1 MIKNRLISSLRTII
15 TTLLYVIANIA
26 AVYAVDY
33 ISADFTIGPWYNA
46 VLIVIIVAIANSLL
60 WPIFR
65 RFMMK
70 IIIFTF
76 GIGSLFINS
85 IIFYIASLF
94 IPGVSAGIYGVL
106 QVPIVMAIFTTFV
119 TNITNTNYYE
129 RYIKNIFRY
138 ASKQKTSYKKIYPGL
153 IMVEIDGLSI
163 NTLKKAIG
171 KGVMPNIERWIG
183 ENTHTLK
190 GWETD
195 LSSQT
200 GASQAGI
207 LHGNNTDIVAYRWVE
222 KENDNK
228 IIVSGKLSDAPQ
240 IEKKIS
246 NGEGLLV
253 NGISIANMFSGDS
266 EIQTLTSSK
275 LNGLANIYSKTLN
288 AVFLDAYN
296 FQRLFILFLWDII
309 LEFSSQFV
317 HKVKNIKPRL
327 RRTIVYAAVRAG
339 ANVVLREVTTDVL
352 TSEILTGNID
362 SAYATFMGYD
372 EIAHHSGAEDRDVW
386 SALKKI
392 DQQFAKL
399 TSAIEMSDREYKFV
413 VLSDHGQSKGATFKQ
428 RYGMTLGNYVRR
440 LLPDDLKMFKME
452 YNIDHFRD
460 AIIPENKQIRNF
472 KERMGDIR
480 GDLFGDFESLQNIRE
495 GIEKRKPAIIFEN
508 EQYQNLRNKY
518 TNSLEYIKGHETS
531 QQSTKKEK
539 DSELI
544 VLGSGNLGLI
554 YLTQWKQRLS
564 YEEIV
569 MLFPDLIPGLVKHP
583 GIGFLLVNSIA
594 NGGMIIGENGIYYL
608 ENDEIVGENPLE
620 GFGKNAAMHLKRQ
633 NSFNNMPDVLVN
645 SFYDSE
651 SDEVCAFEELIGS
664 HGGLGGNQTK
674 PFILYPSNPIFPQRF
689 HQNLLFYPCFQGLPA
704 DNQDSILSVLHLNC
718 CMSSAQRDS
727 G

>member
-33 ISADFTIGPWYNA
+33 ISTDFTIGPWYNA
-46 VLIVIIVAIANSLL
+46 VLIVIVVAIANSLL

-65 RFMMK
+65 RFLMK

-94 IPGVSAGIYGVL
+94 IPGLSAGIYGVL

-119 TNITNTNYYE
+119 TNMTNTNYYDS
-129 RYIKNIFRY
+129 YIKSILKY
-138 ASKQKTSYKKIYPGL
+138 AVKQKTQYKKGYPGL
-153 IMVEIDGLSI
+153 IMLEIDGLSI
-163 NTLKKAIG
+163 NTLKKAIDRG
-171 KGVMPNIERWIG
+171 MMPNIERWID

-190 GWETD
+190 EWETD

-222 KENDNK
+222 KENDNQ

-240 IEKKIS
+240 IENKIS

-266 EIQTLTSSK
+266 AIPTLTSSK

-309 LEFSSQFV
+309 LELTSQLV
-317 HKVKNIKPRL
+317 HDVKNIKPRL

-372 EIAHHSGAEDRDVW
+372 EIAHHSGVEDRDVW

-399 TSAIEMSDREYKFV
+399 TSAIEMSDRDYKLV

-440 LLPDDLKMFKME
+440 LLPDDLKVFKTE

-460 AIIPENKQIRNF
+460 AVIPENKQIRNF
-472 KERMGDIR
+472 KERMGNIR
-480 GDLFGDFESLQNIRE
+480 DDLFGDRESLQNFKE
-495 GIEKRKPAIIFEN
+495 ELEKRKPALIFEN
-508 EQYQNLRNKY
+508 EQYLNLRDRY
-518 TNSLEYIKGHETS
+518 TNSLDYIKGHETS

-544 VLGSGNLGLI
+544 VLGSGNMGLI

-569 MLFPDLIPGLVKHP
+569 MLFPDLIPGLVKHS
-583 GIGFLLVNSIA
+583 GIGFLLVDSIA

-608 ENDEIVGENPLE
+608 DSNEIVGENPLE
-620 GFGKNAAMHLKRQ
+620 GFGKNAAIHLKRQ
-633 NSFNNMPDVLVN
+633 NSFNNMPDILVN

-674 PFILYPSNPIFPQRF
+674 PFILYPSEWGDPGELIGSESIYHFLKDEIT
-689 HQNLLFYPCFQGLPA
+689 NL
-704 DNQDSILSVLHLNC
+704 NS
-718 CMSSAQRDS
+718 
-727 G
+727 

>member
-26 AVYAVDY
+26 AVYVVDY
-33 ISADFTIGPWYNA
+33 ISTDFTIGPWYNA
-46 VLIVIIVAIANSLL
+46 VLIVIVVAIANSLL

-65 RFMMK
+65 RFLMK

-94 IPGVSAGIYGVL
+94 IPGLSAGIYGVL

-119 TNITNTNYYE
+119 TNITNTNYYDS
-129 RYIKNIFRY
+129 YIKSILKY
-138 ASKQKTSYKKIYPGL
+138 AVKQKTPYKKIYPGL

-163 NTLKKAIG
+163 NTLKKAID
-171 KGVMPNIERWIG
+171 KGIMPNIERWIG

-190 GWETD
+190 EWETD

-222 KENDNK
+222 KENDNR
-228 IIVSGKLSDAPQ
+228 IIVSGKLSDTPQ
-240 IEKKIS
+240 IENKIS

-266 EIQTLTSSK
+266 EIPTLTSSK

-309 LEFSSQFV
+309 LELTSQLI
-317 HKVKNIKPRL
+317 HNVKNIKPRL

-372 EIAHHSGAEDRDVW
+372 EIAHHSGVEDRDVW
-386 SALKKI
+386 IALKKI

-399 TSAIEMSDREYKFV
+399 TSAIEMSDRDYKLV

-428 RYGMTLGNYVRR
+428 RYGMTLGNYVRG
-440 LLPDDLKMFKME
+440 LLPDDLRMFKTE

-460 AIIPENKQIRNF
+460 AIIPENKQLRNF
-472 KERMGDIR
+472 KEKMGDIR
-480 GDLFGDFESLQNIRE
+480 EDILDWESLQNIRE
-495 GIEKRKPAIIFEN
+495 GVEKRKPAIIFEN
-508 EQYQNLRNKY
+508 EQYLNLRDRY
-518 TNSLEYIKGHETS
+518 TNSLDYIKGYETS

-544 VLGSGNLGLI
+544 VLGSGNMGLI
-554 YLTQWKQRLS
+554 YLTQWKQRLN

-569 MLFPDLIPGLVKHP
+569 MLFPDLIPGLVKHS
-583 GIGFLLVNSIA
+583 GIGFILVDSIA

-608 ENDEIVGENPLE
+608 DSDEIVGENPLE
-620 GFGKNAAMHLKRQ
+620 DFGKNAAMHLKRQ
-633 NSFNNMPDVLVN
+633 NSFNNMPDILVN

-674 PFILYPSNPIFPQRF
+674 PFILYPSEWDDPGELIGSESIYHFLKDEIT
-689 HQNLLFYPCFQGLPA
+689 NL
-704 DNQDSILSVLHLNC
+704 NS
-718 CMSSAQRDS
+718 
-727 G
+727 

>member
-33 ISADFTIGPWYNA
+33 ISTDFTIGPWYNA
-46 VLIVIIVAIANSLL
+46 VLIVIVVAIANSLL

-65 RFMMK
+65 RFLMK

-94 IPGVSAGIYGVL
+94 IPGLSAGIYGVL

-119 TNITNTNYYE
+119 TNITDTNYYDS
-129 RYIKNIFRY
+129 YIKSILKY
-138 ASKQKTSYKKIYPGL
+138 AVKQKTPYKKMYPGL
-153 IMVEIDGLSI
+153 IMLEIDGLSI
-163 NTLKKAIG
+163 NTLKKAIARG
-171 KGVMPNIERWIG
+171 MMPNIERWID
-183 ENTHTLK
+183 EKTHTLK
-190 GWETD
+190 EWETD

-222 KENDNK
+222 KENDNR

-240 IEKKIS
+240 IENKIS

-266 EIQTLTSSK
+266 EIPTLTSSK

-309 LEFSSQFV
+309 LELSSQV
-317 HKVKNIKPRL
+317 IHNVKNIKPRL

-339 ANVVLREVTTDVL
+339 ANVVLREVATDVL

-372 EIAHHSGAEDRDVW
+372 EIAHHSGVEDRDVW
-386 SALKKI
+386 SALKRI

-399 TSAIEMSDREYKFV
+399 TSAIEMSDRDYKLV

-428 RYGMTLGNYVRR
+428 RYGITLGNYVRG
-440 LLPDDLKMFKME
+440 LLPDDLKMFKTE

-460 AIIPENKQIRNF
+460 AIIPENKQLRNF

-480 GDLFGDFESLQNIRE
+480 EDILDWESLQNIRE
-495 GIEKRKPAIIFEN
+495 ELDKRKPALIFEN
-508 EQYQNLRNKY
+508 EQYLNLRNSY
-518 TNSLEYIKGHETS
+518 SNSLDYIKGYETS

-544 VLGSGNLGLI
+544 VLGSGNMGLI
-554 YLTQWKQRLS
+554 YLTQWKQRLN

-569 MLFPDLIPGLVKHP
+569 MLFPDLIPGLVKHS
-583 GIGFLLVNSIA
+583 GIGFILVNSIT

-608 ENDEIVGENPLE
+608 DSDEIIGENPLE
-620 GFGKNAAMHLKRQ
+620 SFGKNAAMHLKRQ
-633 NSFNNMPDVLVN
+633 NSFNNMPDILVN

-674 PFILYPSNPIFPQRF
+674 PFILYPSEWGDPGELIGSESIYHFLKDEIT
-689 HQNLLFYPCFQGLPA
+689 NL
-704 DNQDSILSVLHLNC
+704 NS
-718 CMSSAQRDS
+718 
-727 G
+727 